1 MGGLRGEFKTPVR
14 WLRPYAQL
22 SLGYMRSNAAETNP
36 ANYQNF
42 IQVEGFAGADIP
54 LASWMDFR
62 AIELGAGAAFGPSTH
77 SIQSIGMGVVFHT
90 AR

>member
-1 MGGLRGEFKTPVR
+1 
-14 WLRPYAQL
+14 
-22 SLGYMRSNAAETNP
+22 MRSNAAETNP